1 MEFHMNTSRL
11 LKWLVASLASLGLIH
26 VSAQAQTPA
35 PYPSRQLQLIVPF
48 PAGGPT
54 DIVARL
60 YAQQLS
66 KLAGQP
72 VVVEN
77 MAGAAGMIGTQ
88 NAVRAEPNGYTILF
102 STASTSVIN
111 EVVQKKVPYNF
122 QRDFSMIG
130 LIADAPH
137 VLVIGPSVPANSV
150 AELIALAKKEPGKL
164 SYSSAGTGSIVQMG
178 AELFRTKSGIELMHV
193 PYKGGAPAT
202 MAVLR
207 GEVSL
212 NVNDLSTFKSQ
223 ITEGKLKPLAVAHTT
238 RLKPLPDVPTF
249 IELGMPEIV
258 SSSWWGI
265 AVPTK
270 TPAAIQTKLREW
282 NQQIVTNPEYIARL
296 ADMAFETINM
306 TPEQTK
312 TFIDAEIKKWQDV
325 AKAANIQLD

>member
-1 MEFHMNTSRL
+1 MKTFRL
-11 LKWLVASLASLGLIH
+11 IKWLAASIAVMGMAQGI
-26 VSAQAQTPA
+26 AQAQTPA

-77 MAGAAGMIGTQ
+77 MAGAAGIIGTQ

-122 QRDFSMIG
+122 QRDFSVIG

-137 VLVIGPSVPANSV
+137 LLVVGPTVPVNSV
-150 AELIALAKKEPGKL
+150 TELIALAKQDPGKL

-178 AELFRTKSGIELMHV
+178 AELFRTKTGIELMHV

-202 MAVLR
+202 LAVLR
-207 GEVSL
+207 GEVTL
-212 NVNDLSTFKSQ
+212 NVNDLSTFQAQ
-223 ITEGKLKPLAVAHTT
+223 IAEGKLKPLAVAHTS
-238 RLKPLPDVPTF
+238 RLKPLPNVPTF
-249 IELGMPEIV
+249 TELGMPEIV

-265 AVPTK
+265 AVPVK

-282 NQQIVTNPEYIARL
+282 NQKIVTNPDYVARL
-296 ADMAFETINM
+296 AEMAFEPMNM
-306 TPEQTK
+306 TPEQTAA
-312 TFIDAEIKKWQDV
+312 FIAAEIKKWQTV

>member
-1 MEFHMNTSRL
+1 MINTLRL
-11 LKWLVASLASLGLIH
+11 VKWLAASVAGLGFIH
-26 VSAQAQTPA
+26 GAVQAQA
-35 PYPSRQLQLIVPF
+35 PYPNRQLQLIVPF

-77 MAGAAGMIGTQ
+77 PAGAAGVIGTQ
-88 NAVRAEPNGYTILF
+88 NAARAEPNGYTILF
-102 STASTSVIN
+102 STASTSVMN
-111 EVVQKKVPYNF
+111 EIVLKKVPYNF
-122 QRDFSMIG
+122 QKDFSMIG
-130 LIADAPH
+130 LIANAPH
-137 VLVIGPSVPANSV
+137 LLVIGPSVPANSV

-212 NVNDLSTFKSQ
+212 NVNDLSTFQAQ
-223 ITEGKLKPLAVAHTT
+223 IADGKLKPLAVAHTS
-238 RLKPLPDVPTF
+238 RLKPLPNVPTF
-249 IELGMPEIV
+249 AELGMPEIV

-265 AVPTK
+265 AVPVK
-270 TPAAIQTKLREW
+270 TPADIQAKLREW
-282 NQQIVTNPEYIARL
+282 NQKIVTNPEYIARL
-296 ADMAFETINM
+296 AEMAFETMNM

-312 TFIDAEIKKWQDV
+312 TFINAEIAKWQAV
-325 AKAANIQLD
+325 AKAANIQVD

>member
-1 MEFHMNTSRL
+1 MHTSRL
-11 LKWLVASLASLGLIH
+11 LKWIAASVFSIGLFQSPALG
-26 VSAQAQTPA
+26 QTAA

-72 VVVEN
+72 IVVEN

-137 VLVIGPSVPANSV
+137 VLVIGPSVPVNHVS
-150 AELIALAKKEPGKL
+150 ELIALAKKEPGKL

-223 ITEGKLKPLAVAHTT
+223 IAEGKLKPLAVAHTS

-282 NQQIVTNPEYIARL
+282 NQKIVTNPEYIARL

-312 TFIDAEIKKWQDV
+312 AFIDSEIKKWQAV

>member
-1 MEFHMNTSRL
+1 LKTYHFV
-11 LKWLVASLASLGLIH
+11 KWLAASIASVGLVHIA
-26 VSAQAQTPA
+26 AQAQTSA
-35 PYPSRQLQLIVPF
+35 PYPNRQLQLIVPF
-48 PAGGPT
+48 PAGGPS

-77 MAGAAGMIGTQ
+77 MAGAAGIIGTQ

-111 EVVQKKVPYNF
+111 EVVQKKLTYNF
-122 QRDFSMIG
+122 QKDFSMIG

-137 VLVIGPSVPANSV
+137 LLVVGPGVPVNNI

-178 AELFRTKSGIELMHV
+178 AELFRTKTGTELMHV

-202 MAVLR
+202 LAVMS
-207 GEVSL
+207 GEVTL
-212 NVNDLSTFKSQ
+212 NVNDLSTFQAQ
-223 ITEGKLKPLAVAHTT
+223 IAEGKLKPLAVAHTS
-238 RLKPLPDVPTF
+238 RLKPLPNVPTF
-249 IELGMPEIV
+249 TELGMPEIV

-265 AVPTK
+265 AVPVK
-270 TPAAIQTKLREW
+270 TPESIQTSLRDW
-282 NQQIVTNPEYIARL
+282 NQKIVTNPEYASRL
-296 ADMAFETINM
+296 AEMAFEPINM

-312 TFIDAEIKKWQDV
+312 TFIAAEILKWQAV
-325 AKAANIQLD
+325 AKAANIELD

>member
-1 MEFHMNTSRL
+1 MITSRL
-11 LKWLVASLASLGLIH
+11 LKWLAASVAGIGLIH
-26 VSAQAQTPA
+26 SAAYAQSPA
-35 PYPSRQLQLIVPF
+35 PYPNRQLQLIVPF

-137 VLVIGPSVPANSV
+137 VLVIGPSVPANNV

-223 ITEGKLKPLAVAHTT
+223 ITEGKLKPLAVAHTS

-312 TFIDAEIKKWQDV
+312 AFIDAEIKKWQTV

>member
-1 MEFHMNTSRL
+1 MNTFRL
-11 LKWLVASLASLGLIH
+11 IKWLAISIASIGMVHGA
-26 VSAQAQTPA
+26 AQAQTPA

-77 MAGAAGMIGTQ
+77 VAGAAGMIGTQ
-88 NAVRAEPNGYTILF
+88 NAGRAEPNGYTILF
-102 STASTSVIN
+102 STASTSVMN
-111 EVVQKKVPYNF
+111 EVVRKKVPYNF
-122 QRDFSMIG
+122 QKDFSMIG

-137 VLVIGPSVPANSV
+137 LLVVGPSVPVKNV
-150 AELIALAKKEPGKL
+150 AELIALAKKDPGKL

-178 AELFRTKSGIELMHV
+178 AELFRTKTGTELMHV

-202 MAVLR
+202 LAVLR
-207 GEVSL
+207 GEVTL
-212 NVNDLSTFKSQ
+212 NVNDLSTFQAQ
-223 ITEGKLKPLAVAHTT
+223 IAEGKLKPLAVAHTS
-238 RLKPLPDVPTF
+238 RLKPLPNVPTF
-249 IELGMPEIV
+249 VELGMPEIV

-265 AVPTK
+265 AVPVK
-270 TPAAIQTKLREW
+270 TPAAIQSKLREW
-282 NQQIVTNPEYIARL
+282 NQKIVTNPDYVARL
-296 ADMAFETINM
+296 AEMAFEPINL

-312 TFIDAEIKKWQDV
+312 AFIAAEIKKWQTV

>member
-1 MEFHMNTSRL
+1 MITSRL
-11 LKWLVASLASLGLIH
+11 LKWLAASVAGIGLIH
-26 VSAQAQTPA
+26 SAAYAQSPA
-35 PYPSRQLQLIVPF
+35 PYPNRQLQLIVPF

-137 VLVIGPSVPANSV
+137 VLVIGPSVPANNV

-223 ITEGKLKPLAVAHTT
+223 IAEGKLKPLAVAHTS

-312 TFIDAEIKKWQDV
+312 AFIDAEIKKWQTV

>member
-1 MEFHMNTSRL
+1 MITSRL
-11 LKWLVASLASLGLIH
+11 LKWLAASVAGIGLIH
-26 VSAQAQTPA
+26 SAAYAQSPA
-35 PYPSRQLQLIVPF
+35 PYPNRQLQLIVPF

-137 VLVIGPSVPANSV
+137 VLVIGPSVPANNV

-223 ITEGKLKPLAVAHTT
+223 IAEGKLKPLAVAHTS

-282 NQQIVTNPEYIARL
+282 NQQIVINPEYIARL

-312 TFIDAEIKKWQDV
+312 AFIDAEIKKWQTV

>member
-1 MEFHMNTSRL
+1 MNSFSL
-11 LKWLVASLASLGLIH
+11 IKGFAAAIASMGIVHGA
-26 VSAQAQTPA
+26 AQAQTPA

-77 MAGAAGMIGTQ
+77 MAGAAGIIGTQ

-137 VLVIGPSVPANSV
+137 LLVVGPTVPVNSV
-150 AELIALAKKEPGKL
+150 TELIALAKQDPGKL

-178 AELFRTKSGIELMHV
+178 AELFRTKTGTELMHV

-202 MAVLR
+202 LAVLR
-207 GEVSL
+207 GEVTL
-212 NVNDLSTFKSQ
+212 NVNDLSTFQAQ
-223 ITEGKLKPLAVAHTT
+223 IAEGKLKPLAVAHTS
-238 RLKPLPDVPTF
+238 RLKPLPNVPTF
-249 IELGMPEIV
+249 TELGMPEIV

-265 AVPTK
+265 AVPVK

-282 NQQIVTNPEYIARL
+282 NQKIVTNPDYVSRL
-296 ADMAFETINM
+296 AEMAFEPMNM

-312 TFIDAEIKKWQDV
+312 AFIAAEITKWQTV

>member
-1 MEFHMNTSRL
+1 MKTFHL
-11 LKWLVASLASLGLIH
+11 IKWLVASIASMGIVH
-26 VSAQAQTPA
+26 GVVQAQTPA

-77 MAGAAGMIGTQ
+77 MAGAAGIIGTQ

-111 EVVQKKVPYNF
+111 EVAQKKVPYNF

-137 VLVIGPSVPANSV
+137 LLVVGPTVPVNSV
-150 AELIALAKKEPGKL
+150 TELIALAKKDPGKL

-178 AELFRTKSGIELMHV
+178 AELFRTKTGTELMHV

-202 MAVLR
+202 LAVLR
-207 GEVSL
+207 GEVTL
-212 NVNDLSTFKSQ
+212 NVNDLSTFQAQ
-223 ITEGKLKPLAVAHTT
+223 IAEGKLKPLAVAHTS
-238 RLKPLPDVPTF
+238 RLKPLPNVPTF
-249 IELGMPEIV
+249 TELGMPEIV

-265 AVPTK
+265 AVPVK
-270 TPAAIQTKLREW
+270 TSAAIQTKLREW
-282 NQQIVTNPEYIARL
+282 NQKIVTNPDYVSRL
-296 ADMAFETINM
+296 AEMAFEPINM
-306 TPEQTK
+306 TPEQTAA
-312 TFIDAEIKKWQDV
+312 FIAAEIKKWQTV

>member
-1 MEFHMNTSRL
+1 MNTFRL
-11 LKWLVASLASLGLIH
+11 IKWLATSIASIGMIH
-26 VSAQAQTPA
+26 GAAQAQTPA

-77 MAGAAGMIGTQ
+77 MAGAAGIIGTQ

-137 VLVIGPSVPANSV
+137 LLVVGPTVPANNV
-150 AELIALAKKEPGKL
+150 AELIALAKKDPGKL

-178 AELFRTKSGIELMHV
+178 AELFRTKTGTDLMHV

-202 MAVLR
+202 LAVLR
-207 GEVSL
+207 GEVTL
-212 NVNDLSTFKSQ
+212 NVNDLSTFQAQ
-223 ITEGKLKPLAVAHTT
+223 IAEGKLKPLAVAHTS
-238 RLKPLPDVPTF
+238 RLKPLPNVPTF
-249 IELGMPEIV
+249 VELGMPEIV

-265 AVPTK
+265 AVPVK

-282 NQQIVTNPEYIARL
+282 NQKIVTNPDYVARL
-296 ADMAFETINM
+296 AEMAFEPMNM

-312 TFIDAEIKKWQDV
+312 AFIAAEIQKWQTV

>member
-1 MEFHMNTSRL
+1 MINTRHL
-11 LKWLVASLASLGLIH
+11 VKWLAASIAGLGLVH
-26 VSAQAQTPA
+26 GAVQAQA
-35 PYPSRQLQLIVPF
+35 PYPNRQLQLIVPF

-77 MAGAAGMIGTQ
+77 PAGAAGVIGTQ
-88 NAVRAEPNGYTILF
+88 NAARAEPNGYTILF
-102 STASTSVIN
+102 STASTSVMN
-111 EVVQKKVPYNF
+111 EIVLKKVPYSF
-122 QRDFSMIG
+122 QKDFSMIG
-130 LIADAPH
+130 LIANAPH
-137 VLVIGPSVPANSV
+137 LLVIGPSVPANSV
-150 AELIALAKKEPGKL
+150 SELIALAKKEPGKL

-212 NVNDLSTFKSQ
+212 NVNDLSTFQAQ
-223 ITEGKLKPLAVAHTT
+223 IADGKLKPLAVAHTS
-238 RLKPLPDVPTF
+238 RLKPLPNVPTF
-249 IELGMPEIV
+249 AELGMPEIV

-265 AVPTK
+265 AVPVK
-270 TPAAIQTKLREW
+270 TPADIQAKLREW
-282 NQQIVTNPEYIARL
+282 NQKIVTNPEYIARL
-296 ADMAFETINM
+296 AEMAFETMNM

-312 TFIDAEIKKWQDV
+312 TFINAEIVKWQAV
-325 AKAANIQLD
+325 AKAANIQVD

>member
-1 MEFHMNTSRL
+1 MNAKL
-11 LKWLVASLASLGLIH
+11 LPGK
-26 VSAQAQTPA
+26 
-35 PYPSRQLQLIVPF
+35 
-48 PAGGPT
+48 
-54 DIVARL
+54 
-60 YAQQLS
+60 
-66 KLAGQP
+66 
-72 VVVEN
+72 
-77 MAGAAGMIGTQ
+77 
-88 NAVRAEPNGYTILF
+88 
-102 STASTSVIN
+102 
-111 EVVQKKVPYNF
+111 NF
-122 QRDFSMIG
+122 KQF
-130 LIADAPH
+130 
-137 VLVIGPSVPANSV
+137 
-150 AELIALAKKEPGKL
+150 IALAKKEPGKL

>member
-1 MEFHMNTSRL
+1 MITSRL
-11 LKWLVASLASLGLIH
+11 LKWLAASVAGIGLIH
-26 VSAQAQTPA
+26 SAAYAQSPA
-35 PYPSRQLQLIVPF
+35 PYPNRQLQLIVPF

-137 VLVIGPSVPANSV
+137 VLVIGPSVPANNV

-223 ITEGKLKPLAVAHTT
+223 NRRRQTQTVSRRAHE
-238 RLKPLPDVPTF
+238 PP
-249 IELGMPEIV
+249 
-258 SSSWWGI
+258 
-265 AVPTK
+265 
-270 TPAAIQTKLREW
+270 Q
-282 NQQIVTNPEYIARL
+282 
-296 ADMAFETINM
+296 AF
-306 TPEQTK
+306 
-312 TFIDAEIKKWQDV
+312 A
-325 AKAANIQLD
+325 

>member
-1 MEFHMNTSRL
+1 LNTFRL
-11 LKWLVASLASLGLIH
+11 VKWFAASIASVGLIH
-26 VSAQAQTPA
+26 VAAQAQTSA

-48 PAGGPT
+48 PAGGPS

-77 MAGAAGMIGTQ
+77 MAGAAGIIGTQ

-111 EVVQKKVPYNF
+111 AVIQKKLTYNF
-122 QRDFSMIG
+122 QNDFSMIG

-137 VLVIGPSVPANSV
+137 LLVVGPSVPVNSIT
-150 AELIALAKKEPGKL
+150 ELITLAKKEPGKL

-178 AELFRTKSGIELMHV
+178 AELFRTKTGIELMHV

-202 MAVLR
+202 QAVLS
-207 GEVSL
+207 GEVTL
-212 NVNDLSTFKSQ
+212 NVNDLSTFQAQ
-223 ITEGKLKPLAVAHTT
+223 IKEGKLKPLAVAHTS
-238 RLKPLPDVPTF
+238 RLKPLPNVPTF
-249 IELGMPEIV
+249 TELGMPEIV

-265 AVPTK
+265 AVPVK
-270 TPAAIQTKLREW
+270 TPAAIQTTLREW
-282 NQQIVTNPEYIARL
+282 NQKIVTNPEYIGRL
-296 ADMAFETINM
+296 ADMAFEPINM

-312 TFIDAEIKKWQDV
+312 EFIAAEIQKWQAV
-325 AKAANIQLD
+325 AKAANIELD

>member
-1 MEFHMNTSRL
+1 MMTSRL
-11 LKWLVASLASLGLIH
+11 LKWLAASVAGIGLIH
-26 VSAQAQTPA
+26 SAAYAQSPA
-35 PYPSRQLQLIVPF
+35 PYPNRQLQLIVPF

-137 VLVIGPSVPANSV
+137 VLVIGPSVPANNV

-223 ITEGKLKPLAVAHTT
+223 IAEGKLKPLAVAHTS

-312 TFIDAEIKKWQDV
+312 AFIDAEIKKWQTV

>member
-1 MEFHMNTSRL
+1 MNTFRL
-11 LKWLVASLASLGLIH
+11 VNWLATCIASVGIIH
-26 VSAQAQTPA
+26 GAAQAQTPA

-48 PAGGPT
+48 PAGGPS

-66 KLAGQP
+66 ALAGQP

-77 MAGAAGMIGTQ
+77 MAGAAGIIGTQ

-111 EVVQKKVPYNF
+111 EVVQKKLTYNF
-122 QRDFSMIG
+122 QQDFSMIG

-137 VLVIGPSVPANSV
+137 LLVVGPTVPVNSI
-150 AELIALAKKEPGKL
+150 AELIALAKKDPGKL

-178 AELFRTKSGIELMHV
+178 AELFRTKTGTELLHV

-202 MAVLR
+202 LAVMS
-207 GEVSL
+207 GEVTL
-212 NVNDLSTFKSQ
+212 NVNDLSTFQAQ
-223 ITEGKLKPLAVAHTT
+223 IKEGKLKPLAVAHTS
-238 RLKPLPDVPTF
+238 RLKPLPNVPTF
-249 IELGMPEIV
+249 TELGMPEIV

-265 AVPTK
+265 AVPVK
-270 TPAAIQTKLREW
+270 TPAAIQNKLREW
-282 NQQIVTNPEYIARL
+282 NQQIVTNPEYVSRL
-296 ADMAFETINM
+296 AEMAFEPINM

-312 TFIDAEIKKWQDV
+312 VFIAREIQKWQAV
-325 AKAANIQLD
+325 AKAARIEID

>member
-1 MEFHMNTSRL
+1 MKTFRL
-11 LKWLVASLASLGLIH
+11 IKLLAASIAVMGMAQGI
-26 VSAQAQTPA
+26 AQAQTPA

-77 MAGAAGMIGTQ
+77 MAGAAGIIGTQ

-137 VLVIGPSVPANSV
+137 LLAVGPTVPVNSV
-150 AELIALAKKEPGKL
+150 TELIALAKKDPGKL

-178 AELFRTKSGIELMHV
+178 AELFRTKTGIELMHV

-202 MAVLR
+202 LAVLR
-207 GEVSL
+207 GEVTL
-212 NVNDLSTFKSQ
+212 NVNDLSTFQAQ
-223 ITEGKLKPLAVAHTT
+223 IAEGKLKPLAVAHTS
-238 RLKPLPDVPTF
+238 RLKPLPNVPTF
-249 IELGMPEIV
+249 TELGMPEIV

-265 AVPTK
+265 AVPVK

-282 NQQIVTNPEYIARL
+282 NQNIVTNPDYIARL
-296 ADMAFETINM
+296 AEMAFEPINM
-306 TPEQTK
+306 TPEQTAA
-312 TFIDAEIKKWQDV
+312 FIASEIKKWQTV
-325 AKAANIQLD
+325 AQAANIQLD

>member
-1 MEFHMNTSRL
+1 MKITRL
-11 LKWLVASLASLGLIH
+11 AKWLAATLAGVGLIH
-26 VSAQAQTPA
+26 GAAQAQTTA

-66 KLAGQP
+66 KIAGQP
-72 VVVEN
+72 VIVEN
-77 MAGAAGMIGTQ
+77 LAGASGMIGTQ

-102 STASTSVIN
+102 STASTSVMN
-111 EVVQKKVPYNF
+111 EIVRKKVPYNF
-122 QRDFSMIG
+122 QKDFSMIG

-137 VLVIGPSVPANSV
+137 LLVVGPSVPVSSV
-150 AELIALAKKEPGKL
+150 AELVALAKKEPGKL

-178 AELFRTKSGIELMHV
+178 AELFRTKTGTELMHV

-202 MAVLR
+202 LAVLR
-207 GEVSL
+207 GEVTL
-212 NVNDLSTFKSQ
+212 NVNDLSTFQ
-223 ITEGKLKPLAVAHTT
+223 AHIIDGKLKPLAVAHTS
-238 RLKPLPDVPTF
+238 RLKPLPNVPTF

-270 TPAAIQTKLREW
+270 TPAAIQAKLREW
-282 NQQIVTNPEYIARL
+282 NQKIVTNPEYVARL
-296 ADMAFETINM
+296 GEMAIEPINM
-306 TPEQTK
+306 TPEQTQA
-312 TFIDAEIKKWQDV
+312 FINAEIKKWQAV

>member
-1 MEFHMNTSRL
+1 MNTFRL
-11 LKWLVASLASLGLIH
+11 VKWLAASIASVGLIH
-26 VSAQAQTPA
+26 VAAQAQTSA

-48 PAGGPT
+48 PAGGPS

-77 MAGAAGMIGTQ
+77 MSGAAGIIGTQ

-111 EVVQKKVPYNF
+111 AVVQKKLTYNF
-122 QRDFSMIG
+122 QNDFSMIG

-137 VLVIGPSVPANSV
+137 LLVVGPSVPVNSI
-150 AELIALAKKEPGKL
+150 AELITLAKKEPGKL

-178 AELFRTKSGIELMHV
+178 AELFRTKTGIELMHV

-202 MAVLR
+202 QAVLS
-207 GEVSL
+207 GEVTL
-212 NVNDLSTFKSQ
+212 NVNDLSTFQAQ
-223 ITEGKLKPLAVAHTT
+223 IKEGKLKPLAVAHTS
-238 RLKPLPDVPTF
+238 RLKPLPNVPTF
-249 IELGMPEIV
+249 TELGMPEIV

-265 AVPTK
+265 AVPVK
-270 TPAAIQTKLREW
+270 TPAAIQTTLREW
-282 NQQIVTNPEYIARL
+282 NQKIVTNPEYIGRL
-296 ADMAFETINM
+296 ADMAFEPINM

-312 TFIDAEIKKWQDV
+312 EFIAAEIQKWQAV
-325 AKAANIQLD
+325 AKAANIVLD

>member
-1 MEFHMNTSRL
+1 MNTFRL
-11 LKWLVASLASLGLIH
+11 VKWFAASIASVGLIH
-26 VSAQAQTPA
+26 VAAQAQTSA

-48 PAGGPT
+48 PAGGPS

-77 MAGAAGMIGTQ
+77 MAGAAGIIGTQ

-111 EVVQKKVPYNF
+111 AVIQKKLTYNF
-122 QRDFSMIG
+122 QNDFSMIG

-137 VLVIGPSVPANSV
+137 LLVVGPSVPVNSIT
-150 AELIALAKKEPGKL
+150 ELITLAKKEPGKL

-178 AELFRTKSGIELMHV
+178 AELFRTKTGIELMHV

-202 MAVLR
+202 QAVLS
-207 GEVSL
+207 GEVTL
-212 NVNDLSTFKSQ
+212 NVNDLSTFQAQ
-223 ITEGKLKPLAVAHTT
+223 IKEGKLKPLAVAHTS
-238 RLKPLPDVPTF
+238 RLKPLPNVPTF
-249 IELGMPEIV
+249 TELGMPEIV

-265 AVPTK
+265 AVPVK
-270 TPAAIQTKLREW
+270 TPAAIQTTLREW
-282 NQQIVTNPEYIARL
+282 NQKIVTNPEYIGRL
-296 ADMAFETINM
+296 ADMAFEPINM

-312 TFIDAEIKKWQDV
+312 EFIAAEIQKWQAV
-325 AKAANIQLD
+325 AKAANIVLD

>member
-1 MEFHMNTSRL
+1 MKVSRL
-11 LKWLVASLASLGLIH
+11 MKWLAASVASIGFIH
-26 VSAQAQTPA
+26 VSAQAQSTTN
-35 PYPSRQLQLIVPF
+35 YPSRQLQLIVPF

-102 STASTSVIN
+102 STASTSVMN
-111 EVVQKKVPYNF
+111 EVVRKKVPYNF
-122 QRDFSMIG
+122 QKDFAMIG

-137 VLVIGPSVPANSV
+137 LLVVGPTVPVKNV

-207 GEVSL
+207 GEVTL
-212 NVNDLSTFKSQ
+212 NVNDLSTFQAQ
-223 ITEGKLKPLAVAHTT
+223 IADGKLKPLAVAHTS
-238 RLKPLPDVPTF
+238 RLKPLPNVPTF
-249 IELGMPEIV
+249 TELGMPEIV

-265 AVPTK
+265 AVPIK
-270 TPAAIQTKLREW
+270 TPVSIQTKLREW
-282 NQQIVTNPEYIARL
+282 NQKIVTNPEYVARL
-296 ADMAFETINM
+296 AEMAFEPINM
-306 TPEQTK
+306 NPEQTIA
-312 TFIDAEIKKWQDV
+312 FINAEIKKWKTV

>member
-1 MEFHMNTSRL
+1 LNTFRL
-11 LKWLVASLASLGLIH
+11 VKWLAASIASVGLIH
-26 VSAQAQTPA
+26 VAAQAQTSA

-48 PAGGPT
+48 PAGGPS

-77 MAGAAGMIGTQ
+77 MSGAAGIIGTQ

-111 EVVQKKVPYNF
+111 AVVQKKLTYNF
-122 QRDFSMIG
+122 QNDFSMIG

-137 VLVIGPSVPANSV
+137 LLVVGPSVPVNSI
-150 AELIALAKKEPGKL
+150 AELITLAKKEPGKL

-178 AELFRTKSGIELMHV
+178 AELFRTKTGIELMHV

-202 MAVLR
+202 QAVLS
-207 GEVSL
+207 GEVTL
-212 NVNDLSTFKSQ
+212 NVNDLSTFQAQ
-223 ITEGKLKPLAVAHTT
+223 IKEGKLKPLAVAHTS
-238 RLKPLPDVPTF
+238 RLKPLPNVPTF
-249 IELGMPEIV
+249 TELGMPEIV

-265 AVPTK
+265 AVPVK
-270 TPAAIQTKLREW
+270 TPAAIQTTLREW
-282 NQQIVTNPEYIARL
+282 NQKIVTNPEYIGRL
-296 ADMAFETINM
+296 ADMAFEPINM

-312 TFIDAEIKKWQDV
+312 EFIAAEIQKWQAV
-325 AKAANIQLD
+325 AKAANIVLD

>member
-1 MEFHMNTSRL
+1 MKTFRL
-11 LKWLVASLASLGLIH
+11 IKWLATSLASLGMIH
-26 VSAQAQTPA
+26 GGAQAQTPA

-66 KLAGQP
+66 TLAGQP

-77 MAGAAGMIGTQ
+77 VAGAAGMIGTQ

-102 STASTSVIN
+102 STASTSVMN
-111 EVVQKKVPYNF
+111 EVVRKKVPYNF
-122 QRDFSMIG
+122 QKDFSMIG

-137 VLVIGPSVPANSV
+137 LLVVGPTVPVNNV
-150 AELIALAKKEPGKL
+150 AELIALAKKDPGKL

-178 AELFRTKSGIELMHV
+178 AELFRTKTGTDLMHV

-202 MAVLR
+202 LAVLR
-207 GEVSL
+207 GEVTL
-212 NVNDLSTFKSQ
+212 NVNDLSTFQAQ
-223 ITEGKLKPLAVAHTT
+223 IAEGKLKPLAVAHTS
-238 RLKPLPDVPTF
+238 RLKPLPNVPTF
-249 IELGMPEIV
+249 VELGMPEIV

-265 AVPTK
+265 AVPVK

-282 NQQIVTNPEYIARL
+282 NQKIVTNPDYVARL
-296 ADMAFETINM
+296 AEMAFEPINM
-306 TPEQTK
+306 TTEQTK
-312 TFIDAEIKKWQDV
+312 AFIAAEIQKWQTV

>member
-1 MEFHMNTSRL
+1 MNTFRL
-11 LKWLVASLASLGLIH
+11 VQWLAASVASLGLLH
-26 VSAQAQTPA
+26 SAAQAQTSA

-137 VLVIGPSVPANSV
+137 LLVVGPTVPVNSV
-150 AELIALAKKEPGKL
+150 TELIALAKKDPGKL

-178 AELFRTKSGIELMHV
+178 AELFRTKTGTELMHV

-202 MAVLR
+202 LAVLR
-207 GEVSL
+207 GEVTL
-212 NVNDLSTFKSQ
+212 NVNDLSTFQAQ
-223 ITEGKLKPLAVAHTT
+223 IAEGKLKPLAVAHTS
-238 RLKPLPDVPTF
+238 RLKPLPNVPTF
-249 IELGMPEIV
+249 VELGMPEIV

-265 AVPTK
+265 AVPVK

-282 NQQIVTNPEYIARL
+282 NQKIVTSPDYVARL
-296 ADMAFETINM
+296 AEMAFEPMNM

-312 TFIDAEIKKWQDV
+312 TFIAAEITKWQTV

>member
-1 MEFHMNTSRL
+1 MKTFRL
-11 LKWLVASLASLGLIH
+11 IKWLAASIASIGFVHGVAQS
-26 VSAQAQTPA
+26 QTPA

-77 MAGAAGMIGTQ
+77 MAGAAGIIGTQ

-137 VLVIGPSVPANSV
+137 LLVVGPTVPVNSV
-150 AELIALAKKEPGKL
+150 TELIAMAKKDPGKL

-178 AELFRTKSGIELMHV
+178 AELFRTKTGIELMHV

-202 MAVLR
+202 LAVLR
-207 GEVSL
+207 GEVTL
-212 NVNDLSTFKSQ
+212 NVNDLSTFQAQ
-223 ITEGKLKPLAVAHTT
+223 IAEGKLKPLAVAHTS
-238 RLKPLPDVPTF
+238 RLKPLPNVPTF
-249 IELGMPEIV
+249 TELGMPEIV

-265 AVPTK
+265 AVPVK

-282 NQQIVTNPEYIARL
+282 NQKIVTNPDYVARL
-296 ADMAFETINM
+296 AEMAFEPINM

-312 TFIDAEIKKWQDV
+312 AFIAAEITKWQTV

>member
-1 MEFHMNTSRL
+1 MITSRL
-11 LKWLVASLASLGLIH
+11 LKWLAASVAGIGLIH
-26 VSAQAQTPA
+26 SAAYAQSPA
-35 PYPSRQLQLIVPF
+35 PYPNRQLQLIVPF

-60 YAQQLS
+60 YSQQLS

-137 VLVIGPSVPANSV
+137 VLVIGPSVPANNV

-223 ITEGKLKPLAVAHTT
+223 IAEGKLKPLAVAHTS

-312 TFIDAEIKKWQDV
+312 AFIDAEIKKWQTV

>member
-1 MEFHMNTSRL
+1 MITSRL
-11 LKWLVASLASLGLIH
+11 LKWLAASVAGIGLIH
-26 VSAQAQTPA
+26 SAAYAQSPA
-35 PYPSRQLQLIVPF
+35 PYPNRQLQLIVPF

-137 VLVIGPSVPANSV
+137 VLVIGPSVPANNV

-223 ITEGKLKPLAVAHTT
+223 IAEGKLKPLAVAHTS

-258 SSSWWGI
+258 SSSWRASQYPPKHPPRFRPNCANGI
-265 AVPTK
+265 SKLSPTPS
-270 TPAAIQTKLREW
+270 TSR
-282 NQQIVTNPEYIARL
+282 V
-296 ADMAFETINM
+296 
-306 TPEQTK
+306 
-312 TFIDAEIKKWQDV
+312 
-325 AKAANIQLD
+325 

>member
-1 MEFHMNTSRL
+1 MNTSRL
-11 LKWLVASLASLGLIH
+11 LKWLAASMASIGLIH
-26 VSAQAQTPA
+26 SSVQAQAPA
-35 PYPSRQLQLIVPF
+35 PYPNRQLQLIVPF

-137 VLVIGPSVPANSV
+137 VLVIGPSVPANNV

-223 ITEGKLKPLAVAHTT
+223 IAEGKLKPLAVAHTS

-270 TPAAIQTKLREW
+270 TPAAIQAKLREW

-312 TFIDAEIKKWQDV
+312 AFIDAEIKKWQTV
-325 AKAANIQLD
+325 AKAANIKLD